1 MFMNLK
7 VQHCSSYQNEEYSS
21 CRTAAQWE
29 ARSSR
34 SFESRGSWW
43 WPTPVMWRWQ
53 YFQSQWYAVFKLSD
67 RSIRIKRWRYW
78 LGNFSMLASLVRKR
92 NKCYSWDLQQGWSQ
106 WQPRESCWDVPF
118 RTQSTRIGWTPGTRA
133 VSNNYIFV
141 KIVSN
146 KINLDWCLFLIAPP
160 FPELQSTDGH
170 LARRRQ
176 WCTKIQ
182 TCGISHLDSIQYLW
196 IMAVNHIYV
205 V

>member
-1 MFMNLK
+1 MNLR

-67 RSIRIKRWRYW
+67 RSIRIKRWWYW

-92 NKCYSWDLQQGWSQ
+92 KLHCWVNKQVPTVMMLFLRLTAGLVAIAAQGILLGRPVSHSINEDWMNAWNKSSLEQLYLCQDCFKEDKLGLMPFPYCATFSWA
-106 WQPRESCWDVPF
+106 P
-118 RTQSTRIGWTPGTRA
+118 IHGWTSGP
-133 VSNNYIFV
+133 S
-141 KIVSN
+141 
-146 KINLDWCLFLIAPP
+146 
-160 FPELQSTDGH
+160 
-170 LARRRQ
+170 
-176 WCTKIQ
+176 
-182 TCGISHLDSIQYLW
+182 
-196 IMAVNHIYV
+196 
-205 V
+205 